1 MSCPWN
7 PLDCPGNV
15 VRTVAGDAFES
26 IAQRFGQL
34 ADAAITWLWR
44 QVSAAS
50 AVELDGPGLTG
61 QLRVVL
67 IITGVIA
74 VGLFALQI
82 SASALRRD
90 MGGLGRGLKGVV
102 VAFIGGGAAIGVT
115 NALLAATDSLSDGIV
130 MAATGGTMEELGR
143 ALVATG
149 AIQSATANASG
160 ILLLSLFALV
170 ATIAVWA
177 ALMVRKVLIVVSAVF
192 APVAF
197 AGSISDLTVAW
208 TRRWIETT
216 LALIVSKLLLVI
228 IFVVGLE
235 VLLGGAGRAGTG
247 VGQSVTQVVSGLL
260 VLLVAGTAPL
270 LALKL
275 VHWSGGQ
282 FHHLHSLATTST
294 GGVHRTVDWSR
305 SAARKASVAAGAG
318 LGGGAG
324 AGAAGGGFK
333 MIGSDWPRSGGG
345 GSGGRASG
353 GHAHP
358 PLPDD
363 PPAGP
368 ARRQPPA
375 PAPPA
380 TPPLEPGRA
389 AQPESPLIRDSGR
402 AADTPDRRR
411 P

>member
-1 MSCPWN
+1 MNCPWN

-15 VRTVAGDAFES
+15 VRTVAGDAFDS
-26 IAQRFGQL
+26 IALQFGQL

-44 QVSAAS
+44 QVAAAS
-50 AVELDGPGLTG
+50 AVELGGPGFTG

-67 IITGVIA
+67 IITGVVA
-74 VGLFALQI
+74 VGLFALQL

-90 MGGLGRGLKGVV
+90 MGGLGRGLKGLV

-130 MAATGGTMEELGR
+130 MAATGGTMEEMGR

-160 ILLLSLFALV
+160 VLLLSLFALV
-170 ATIAVWA
+170 ATVAVWA

-197 AGSISDLTVAW
+197 AGSISDVTVSW

-235 VLLGGAGRAGTG
+235 VLLGGAGQAGDG

-270 LALKL
+270 VALKL
-275 VHWSGGQ
+275 VHWSGSQ
-282 FHHLHSLATTST
+282 FHNLHALATTST

-305 SAARKASVAAGAG
+305 SAARKASIAAGAG
-318 LGGGAG
+318 FGGAAG

-345 GSGGRASG
+345 GSGGRATG
-353 GHAHP
+353 VQAHP

-375 PAPPA
+375 PPRPA
-380 TPPLEPGRA
+380 TPPPAPDRA
-389 AQPESPLIRDSGR
+389 AQPEPPLIRDSGR